1 MRSSAVGFHWPRV
14 PDVLVEP
21 RIHLGGDA
29 CRDLQRKE
37 LPNCINRVRRISINV
52 MQVETDIRAFANAT
66 LEGIGLKQSLL
77 LG

>member
-1 MRSSAVGFHWPRV
+1 
-14 PDVLVEP
+14 
-21 RIHLGGDA
+21 
-29 CRDLQRKE
+29 
-37 LPNCINRVRRISINV
+37 V